1 MGRSYNFVGAS
12 MKLIR
17 LTNATKGRIG
27 EGLILN
33 TEAMMSFFENTQE
46 DGTKVTV
53 AFGMNG
59 NSWEVQKS
67 IDEIMA
73 VIDGE

>member
-1 MGRSYNFVGAS
+1 
-12 MKLIR
+12 MKLIK

-27 EGLILN
+27 ESLILN

-59 NSWEVQKS
+59 NSWEVQET
-67 IDEIMA
+67 IDEVMSQIK
-73 VIDGE
+73 ESE

>member
-1 MGRSYNFVGAS
+1 

-17 LTNATKGRIG
+17 LTNAFKGRIG

-33 TEAMMSFFENTQE
+33 TDLIASFFEHTQE
-46 DGTKVTV
+46 DGSKVTV

-59 NSWEVQKS
+59 NSWEVS
-67 IDEIMA
+67 ESVDEIMQK
-73 VIDGE
+73 IES

>member
-1 MGRSYNFVGAS
+1 
-12 MKLIR
+12 MKLIK
-17 LTNATKGRIG
+17 LTNATKDRIG

-33 TEAMMSFFENTQE
+33 TETMMSFFENTQE

-59 NSWEVQKS
+59 NSWEVQES

>member
-1 MGRSYNFVGAS
+1 MLL
-12 MKLIR
+12 K

-33 TEAMMSFFENTQE
+33 TELILSFFEHSQE
-46 DGTKVTV
+46 DGAKIAV

-59 NSWEVQKS
+59 NSWEVKET

-73 VIDGE
+73 KTHDKI

>member
-1 MGRSYNFVGAS
+1 

-27 EGLILN
+27 ESLILN

-59 NSWEVQKS
+59 NSWEVQES

>member
-1 MGRSYNFVGAS
+1 

-17 LTNATKGRIG
+17 VTNATKGRIG

-59 NSWEVQKS
+59 NSWEVQES
-67 IDEIMA
+67 IDEIMGLINA
-73 VIDGE
+73 TGY

>member
-1 MGRSYNFVGAS
+1 

-27 EGLILN
+27 ESLILN
-33 TEAMMSFFENTQE
+33 TEAMISFFENTQE
-46 DGTKVTV
+46 DAVKVTV

-59 NSWEVQKS
+59 NSWEVQES
-67 IDEIMA
+67 IDEIMEM
-73 VIDGE
+73 VNGE

>member
-1 MGRSYNFVGAS
+1 

-33 TEAMMSFFENTQE
+33 TEAMISFFENTQE
-46 DGTKVTV
+46 DAVKVTV
-53 AFGMNG
+53 AFGING
-59 NSWEVQKS
+59 NSWEVQES
-67 IDEIMA
+67 IDEIMEM
-73 VIDGE
+73 VNGE

>member
-1 MGRSYNFVGAS
+1 

-33 TEAMMSFFENTQE
+33 TELIMSFFEHTTE
-46 DGTKVTV
+46 DDRKVTV

-59 NSWEVQKS
+59 NTWEVQES
-67 IDEIMA
+67 IDQIM
-73 VIDGE
+73 GLSGSK

>member
-1 MGRSYNFVGAS
+1 
-12 MKLIR
+12 MKLIK

-33 TEAMMSFFENTQE
+33 TETMMSFFENTQE

-59 NSWEVQKS
+59 NSWEVKET
-67 IDEIMA
+67 IDEVMA
-73 VIDGE
+73 QIKESA

>member
-1 MGRSYNFVGAS
+1 MGAS

-59 NSWEVQKS
+59 NSWEAQES

>member
-1 MGRSYNFVGAS
+1 

-17 LTNATKGRIG
+17 LTNAFKGRIG

-33 TEAMMSFFENTQE
+33 TDLIASFFEHTQE

-59 NSWEVQKS
+59 NSWEVQETV
-67 IDEIMA
+67 DEIFTKIGA
-73 VIDGE
+73 E

>member
-1 MGRSYNFVGAS
+1 M
-12 MKLIR
+12 LIK
-17 LTNATKGRIG
+17 LTNAMKGRIG

-33 TEAMMSFFENTQE
+33 TELILSFFEHSQE

-59 NSWEVQKS
+59 NSWEVS
-67 IDEIMA
+67 ESLDEI
-73 VIDGE
+73 VEISKG

>member
-1 MGRSYNFVGAS
+1 
-12 MKLIR
+12 MKMIR

-33 TEAMMSFFENTQE
+33 TEAMMSFFENTV
-46 DGTKVTV
+46 DDVKVTV

-59 NSWEVQKS
+59 NSWEVQET
-67 IDEIMA
+67 IDQIMEM
-73 VIDGE
+73 INGS

>member
-1 MGRSYNFVGAS
+1 

-33 TEAMMSFFENTQE
+33 TDLIASFFEHSQE

-53 AFGMNG
+53 AYGMNG
-59 NSWEVQKS
+59 NSWEVS
-67 IDEIMA
+67 ETVDEIMEQ
-73 VIDGE
+73 ING

>member
-1 MGRSYNFVGAS
+1 
-12 MKLIR
+12 MKLIK

-33 TEAMMSFFENTQE
+33 TDLIASFFEHSQE

-53 AFGMNG
+53 AYGMNG
-59 NSWEVQKS
+59 NSWEVKET
-67 IDEIMA
+67 IDEIDSL
-73 VIDGE
+73 IRNKEGN

>member
-1 MGRSYNFVGAS
+1 
-12 MKLIR
+12 MKLIK

-33 TEAMMSFFENTQE
+33 TDLIASFFEHSQE

-53 AFGMNG
+53 AYGMNG
-59 NSWEVQKS
+59 NSWEVQET
-67 IDEIMA
+67 IDEIA
-73 VIDGE
+73 ELINGN

>member
-1 MGRSYNFVGAS
+1 

-33 TEAMMSFFENTQE
+33 TDLIASFFEHTQE

-53 AFGMNG
+53 AYGMNG
-59 NSWEVQKS
+59 NSWEVS
-67 IDEIMA
+67 ETIDEIA
-73 VIDGE
+73 ELING

>member
-1 MGRSYNFVGAS
+1 
-12 MKLIR
+12 MKIIK

-33 TEAMMSFFENTQE
+33 CDLIASFFEHAQE
-46 DGTKVTV
+46 DGEKITI

-59 NSWEVQKS
+59 NSWEVKET
-67 IDEIMA
+67 IDEIMEKA
-73 VIDGE
+73 NGD

>member
-1 MGRSYNFVGAS
+1 

-33 TEAMMSFFENTQE
+33 TDLIASFFEHTQE

-59 NSWEVQKS
+59 NSWEVS
-67 IDEIMA
+67 ETIDEIEEK
-73 VIDGE
+73 INS

>member
-1 MGRSYNFVGAS
+1 V
-12 MKLIR
+12 KLIK
-17 LTNATKGRIG
+17 LTNAVKGRIG

-33 TEAMMSFFENTQE
+33 TDLIASFFEHTQE

-59 NSWEVQKS
+59 NSWEVS
-67 IDEIMA
+67 ESVEEIMQQ
-73 VIDGE
+73 IKE

>member
-1 MGRSYNFVGAS
+1 
-12 MKLIR
+12 MKLIK

-33 TEAMMSFFENTQE
+33 TDLIASFFEHSQE

-53 AFGMNG
+53 AYGMNG
-59 NSWEVQKS
+59 NSWEVKET
-67 IDEIMA
+67 IDEIA
-73 VIDGE
+73 EKING